1 MTASRLKSG
10 MLIQAG
16 VRMCSHRGVPATVI
30 RRGDS
35 DVGAIYI
42 KINRFE
48 HGCAVLSQV
57 RMEDGRLV
65 WLRATG
71 EHPVTEVDADD
82 YIQRQVKY
90 DPDLWVLEVE
100 DREGRNPFEDPV
112 V

>member
-1 MTASRLKSG
+1 MTDRRLKSG

-16 VRMCSHRGVPATVI
+16 VRMCSSRGVSATVV
-30 RRGDS
+30 RRGDP
-35 DVGAIYI
+35 DGGVIYI

-48 HGCAVLSQV
+48 YGCVVLSQV
-57 RMEDGRLV
+57 RMEGGQLV